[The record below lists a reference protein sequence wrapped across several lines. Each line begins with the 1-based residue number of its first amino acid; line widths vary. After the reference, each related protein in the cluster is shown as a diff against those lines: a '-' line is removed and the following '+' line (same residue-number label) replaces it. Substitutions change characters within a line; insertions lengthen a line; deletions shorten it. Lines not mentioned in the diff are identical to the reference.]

1 MIRRSAIFSLAL
13 STAFAALPLRA
24 QVGGAGSVVNGR
36 VVVQVFVTL
45 SDDATPY
52 HPISGL
58 PLAFIRTPR
67 DTSMAVTDRS
77 GSAIVLLPP
86 GRYRVVSLVPTH
98 WKGVRYAWNTPIE
111 VKEDMGQVNL
121 RRTDAIAAKVVATT
135 VTATSNGETVER
147 TVERKEVVRP
157 AAPVAVAPVAPVAS
171 QAPAPTPA
179 VAPAPA
185 PVAISVS
192 EAMAERAE
200 PAPPAPAA
208 PAKVVDARPAKVA
221 DARAAMPRPAL
232 GSSRTKGLF
241 IGLDAEGNGLQT
253 NVAGSSVESGPGA
266 GVVLGYG
273 FTRRL
278 SLYAGGS
285 YAQMNATAGGTYI
298 LEHGDLGAR
307 LHFRSGH
314 VIVPFIELG
323 ATGRQVST
331 TQSGVT
337 YTANG
342 IGGSAGLGFNI
353 YFMRAVALST
363 AADWSMGNINNY
375 QVDNLVVGGSSVSA
389 MTARVHVGLVWFP

>member
-58 PLAFIRTPR
+58 PLGFIRTPR

-135 VTATSNGETVER
+135 VTSTSNGETVER
-147 TVERKEVVRP
+147 TVERKEVVRA

-192 EAMAERAE
+192 EAMAERAD
-200 PAPPAPAA
+200 PAPAA
-208 PAKVVDARPAKVA
+208 PVKVVDARPAKVA

-253 NVAGSSVESGPGA
+253 NIAGSSVESGAGA

-278 SLYAGGS
+278 SLYADVS
-285 YAQMNATAGGTYI
+285 DAQMNATAGGTYM
-298 LEHGDLGAR
+298 LGNADFGAR
-307 LHFRSGH
+307 VHFRSGH

-323 ATGRQVST
+323 ATARQVST

-375 QVDNLVVGGSSVSA
+375 QVDNLVGGSSVSA

>member
-58 PLAFIRTPR
+58 PLGFIRTPR

-135 VTATSNGETVER
+135 VTSTSNGETVER
-147 TVERKEVVRP
+147 TVERKEVVR
-157 AAPVAVAPVAPVAS
+157 AAVPVAVAPVAPVAS

-192 EAMAERAE
+192 EAMAERAD
-200 PAPPAPAA
+200 PAPAA
-208 PAKVVDARPAKVA
+208 PVKVVDARPAKVA

-253 NVAGSSVESGPGA
+253 NMAGSSVESGAGA

-278 SLYAGGS
+278 SLYADVS
-285 YAQMNATAGGTYI
+285 DAQMNATAGGTYM
-298 LEHGDLGAR
+298 LGNADFGAR
-307 LHFRSGH
+307 VHFRSGH

-323 ATGRQVST
+323 ATARQVST

-375 QVDNLVVGGSSVSA
+375 QVDNLVGSSVSA